1 MDSEINFE
9 INPVNQNCKNVVNNQ
24 IIQSDPNTD
33 NDNVSSNVNTTLD
46 QHTLDS
52 QYDNTDAIIVKPMYG
67 GNKKFKIIFKKKEY
81 LVNSNNEINAIK
93 NVLNNKIYKTD
104 NLLEIKGN
112 NNNKHSMYIIKANYK
127 NKFKKI
133 Y

>member
-1 MDSEINFE
+1 MDSETNFE

-24 IIQSDPNTD
+24 VIQSDPNT
-33 NDNVSSNVNTTLD
+33 NNNNASSNVNTTLD

-81 LVNSNNEINAIK
+81 LVISNNEINAIK

-104 NLLEIKGN
+104 NLLEIKC
-112 NNNKHSMYIIKANYK
+112 NNNKHSMYIIKGNYK
-127 NKFKKI
+127 NKIKKI
-133 Y
+133 H

>member
-9 INPVNQNCKNVVNNQ
+9 INPVNQNCKNIINNQ

-67 GNKKFKIIFKKKEY
+67 GNKKFKIIFKKRIFSY
-81 LVNSNNEINAIK
+81 
-93 NVLNNKIYKTD
+93 
-104 NLLEIKGN
+104 
-112 NNNKHSMYIIKANYK
+112 
-127 NKFKKI
+127 FK
-133 Y
+133 

>member
-1 MDSEINFE
+1 MDSETNFE
-9 INPVNQNCKNVVNNQ
+9 IDPVNQNCKNVVNDQ
-24 IIQSDPNTD
+24 VIQSDPNT
-33 NDNVSSNVNTTLD
+33 NNNNASSNVNTTLD

-81 LVNSNNEINAIK
+81 LVISNNEINAIK

-104 NLLEIKGN
+104 NLLEIKC
-112 NNNKHSMYIIKANYK
+112 NNNKYSMYIIKGNYK
-127 NKFKKI
+127 NKIKKI
-133 Y
+133 H